1 MPVFPDV
8 GSMIVEVGFS
18 FPVFSKTLNKLKIF
32 IMAHKITDACKACGA
47 CIAECP
53 VEAISEG
60 AIYTIDADLC
70 VDCGSCAS
78 VCPND
83 AIVAE

>member
-1 MPVFPDV
+1 MKIQIFDINLQPVFP
-8 GSMIVEVGFS
+8 
-18 FPVFSKTLNKLKIF
+18 KTLNKLKIF

-47 CIAECP
+47 CITECP

-60 AIYTIDADLC
+60 AIYTIDAYLC

>member
-1 MPVFPDV
+1 MKIQIFDINLQPVFP
-8 GSMIVEVGFS
+8 
-18 FPVFSKTLNKLKIF
+18 KTLNKLKIF
-32 IMAHKITDACKACGA
+32 IMAHKITDVCKACGA
-47 CIAECP
+47 CITECP